1 MQIFN
6 YKIQRLTAGRISS
19 DDGSGRVGHR
29 PMIDYYHLKQIFH
42 SFSFFS
48 LAESSPRDLQI
59 TAYK

>member
-29 PMIDYYHLKQIFH
+29 PMIDHYHSKQIFH
-42 SFSFFS
+42 SFS